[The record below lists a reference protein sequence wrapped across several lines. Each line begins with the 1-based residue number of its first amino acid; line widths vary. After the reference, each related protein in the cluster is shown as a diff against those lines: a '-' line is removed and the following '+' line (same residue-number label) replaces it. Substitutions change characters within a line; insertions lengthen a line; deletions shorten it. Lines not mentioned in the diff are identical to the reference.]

1 MERFLTRIEEVARL
15 LGMELIPEKKS
26 LVRVAM
32 ATLLALALSAP
43 RPLTAQQPTS
53 SAWTESA
60 STTYGIGA
68 NIQYGTFAGAPV
80 RLDVW
85 RNQKNKSPKPTL
97 IYIHGGGWVF
107 GDKGGAP
114 NAFLPFVERGWNIVN
129 VEYRM
134 AGTSVAPAAV
144 EDVRCALRWVYQHSK
159 EYEFDTTQLVAM
171 GHSAGGH
178 LALMEGM
185 VPAGSPLD
193 RACPADEHDAPLRV
207 AAVVNWFGI
216 TDVADLLE
224 GPNRRTYAV
233 AWLGGQADREAVA
246 KEVSPLT
253 YVRAGL
259 PPIITI
265 HGDHDPTVPYTHAQ
279 RLDAALAKVNVPH
292 ELVTIPGG
300 SHGGFSPAELQ
311 RAYAEIWKFLEAN
324 HISTTAPQ

>member
-1 MERFLTRIEEVARL
+1 
-15 LGMELIPEKKS
+15 MELIPEQRPLRRCAS
-26 LVRVAM
+26 SVCLLLFAC
-32 ATLLALALSAP
+32 ATLD
-43 RPLTAQQPTS
+43 TQAQHPTS
-53 SAWTESA
+53 PAWTESA

-68 NIQYGTFAGAPV
+68 SIQYGTFAGTPV

-85 RNQKNKSPKPTL
+85 HNQQNKSPKPTL

-114 NAFLPFVERGWNIVN
+114 NAFLPFVERGWNVVN

-134 AGTSVAPAAV
+134 AGTSAAPAAV

-159 EYEFDTTQLVAM
+159 EYEFDTNHLVAM

-178 LALMEGM
+178 LALMEGV

-193 RACPADEHDAPLRV
+193 RACPAVEHDPPLRV

-216 TDVADLLE
+216 TDVADLLD

-279 RLDAALAKVNVPH
+279 RLDAALAKVDVPH
-292 ELVTIPGG
+292 ELITIPGG
-300 SHGGFSPAELQ
+300 GHGGFTPAELQ

-324 HISTTAPQ
+324 HVSTTAPQ